1 MSFVEVEPAVTPRLR
16 GVTHQAAFFA
26 SLVAGSAIIAE
37 AADGLPRLAATVFAA
52 TVATMFAVSALYHR
66 VPWASRTRPWMR
78 RLDHACI
85 YLLIAGSYT
94 PYGLLALEGSWRIS
108 VLAVVWTGAACGI
121 AVRFAW
127 VDAPA
132 WVTVAVAL
140 PLGWFS
146 VIAIPKAYG
155 AMGLTGLSLRLAGGT
170 LYSLGALVY
179 ALRRPNPLPAT
190 LGFHE
195 IFHLLVIAAVACQ
208 YAAVALIVLPAS

>member
-1 MSFVEVEPAVTPRLR
+1 MSFVEAQPTLTPRLR

-37 AADGLPRLAATVFAA
+37 AADGLPRLAASVFAA
-52 TVATMFAVSALYHR
+52 SVATMFAVSALYHR
-66 VPWASRTRPWMR
+66 VSWASATRRWMR
-78 RLDHACI
+78 RLDHTCI

-132 WVTVAVAL
+132 WVTVVVAL
-140 PLGWFS
+140 TLGWFS
-146 VIAIPKAYG
+146 VIALPKAYG
-155 AMGLTGLSLRLAGGT
+155 AMGLIGLSLLLAGGT

-179 ALRRPNPLPAT
+179 ALRRPNPLPAI